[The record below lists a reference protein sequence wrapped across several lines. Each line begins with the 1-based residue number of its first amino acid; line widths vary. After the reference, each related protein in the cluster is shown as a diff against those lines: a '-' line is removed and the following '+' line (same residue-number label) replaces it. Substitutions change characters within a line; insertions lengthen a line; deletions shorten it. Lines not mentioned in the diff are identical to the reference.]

1 MLRILKMIKPHR
13 KTLLLSIL
21 FSTLY
26 TVMQLLLPFYT
37 RRIYSEGIVVYNMD
51 MIVEIG
57 AGMLLLTLL
66 SIALSF
72 SNTYFSTRTSV
83 EYTRTL
89 RNAMFE
95 KISHLCQSDID
106 KIGVSSLITRTT
118 NDVKQVH
125 DVILNVLKSI
135 LPVPIML
142 VGGLVMAFTLSRD
155 LASTSMSFLPIL
167 AVLMIVMLIIIIPMY
182 SKMQKKLDQLNQ
194 IMREKIGGIRVIRAF
209 NKEEQ
214 TDEHFAN
221 TNLEL
226 TGLAVKASRIMSSLL
241 PFVTI
246 ALYGL
251 LCILMYIA
259 VRNANALDPT
269 TQEQELLNT
278 IPNLQMFLSFFTM
291 IFSSIASV
299 VGIVVS
305 IPRASVSAK
314 RINEV
319 YDCVTDVPE
328 PENPIAPREDMRG
341 VVEFKNVSFRYKPVE
356 KEKKKKLKIQP
367 KAKPGK
373 ETQQKPVDLDDTK
386 KKKLTDRDAVHNISF
401 TCKPGEITAIIGI
414 TGSGKSTLVNLI
426 PRLYDTTEGEVCI
439 GGVNV
444 RSIASDVLNSRIA
457 FIPQQ
462 AFLFS
467 GTVADNI
474 RYGKEDAADAEIWK
488 ALEIAQAKSF
498 VASMPDGIESFVSQ
512 AGKNYSGGQKQR
524 LSIARAIVKKAD
536 ICIFDDSFSA
546 LDLATDARLRAA
558 LRENM
563 QDTNIIIVTQ
573 RVGTVLNA
581 DRIIVMENGEA
592 VGIGTHEELLQSC
605 DIYKEIVASQLE
617 DADNEEVGA

>member
-1 MLRILKMIKPHR
+1 
-13 KTLLLSIL
+13 
-21 FSTLY
+21 
-26 TVMQLLLPFYT
+26 MQVLLPFYT
-37 RRIYSEGIVVYNMD
+37 RRIYSEGIVVYDMD

-66 SIALSF
+66 SITLSF

-83 EYTRTL
+83 EYSRTL
-89 RNAMFE
+89 RNAMFA
-95 KISHLCQSDID
+95 KVSSLCQSDID

-125 DVILNVLKSI
+125 DVILNVLKSL

-142 VGGLVMAFTLSRD
+142 IGGLVMAFTLSKD
-155 LASTSMSFLPIL
+155 LASASMSFIPVL
-167 AVLMIVMLIIIIPMY
+167 AVVAIAMLIIIVPMY

-209 NKEEQ
+209 NKTRQE
-214 TDEHFAN
+214 DERFEK
-221 TNLEL
+221 TNFEL
-226 TGLAVKASRIMSSLL
+226 TGLALKASRIMSAML
-241 PFVTI
+241 PFVTV
-246 ALYGL
+246 ALYGI
-251 LCILMYIA
+251 LCMLMYIA
-259 VRNANALDPT
+259 IRNADALDPV
-269 TQEQELLNT
+269 TQETELLNT

-291 IFSSIASV
+291 IFSSLASV
-299 VGIVVS
+299 ITIVIS
-305 IPRASVSAK
+305 IPRATISAK

-319 YDCVTDVPE
+319 YDSVTDVPE
-328 PENPIAPREDMRG
+328 PETPVMPQEELRG
-341 VVEFKNVSFRYKPVE
+341 VVEFRNVSFRYKNVVK
-356 KEKKKKLKIQP
+356 KEDKKKKK
-367 KAKPGK
+367 KAKK
-373 ETQQKPVDLDDTK
+373 QSDEKKPIELDENK

-401 TCKPGEITAIIGI
+401 TCRPGEVTAIIGI

-426 PRLYDTTEGEVCI
+426 PRQYDTTEGEILI

-444 RSIASDVLNSRIA
+444 RDIGSEELNKRIA
-457 FIPQQ
+457 LVPQQ

-467 GTVADNI
+467 GTIAENI
-474 RYGKEDAADAEIWK
+474 RFGKDEASDTEIWK

-498 VASMPDGIESFVSQ
+498 VAAMPDGIESFVSQ

-524 LSIARAIVKKAD
+524 LSIARAIVKDAD

-563 QDTNIIIVTQ
+563 QHTNIIIVTQ

-581 DRIIVMENGEA
+581 DRIIVMDNGEA

-617 DADNEEVGA
+617 DVNDEEVGA

>member
-1 MLRILKMIKPHR
+1 
-13 KTLLLSIL
+13 
-21 FSTLY
+21 
-26 TVMQLLLPFYT
+26 MQVLLPFYT
-37 RRIYSEGIVVYNMD
+37 RRIYSEGIVVYDMD

-66 SIALSF
+66 SITLSF

-83 EYTRTL
+83 EYSRTL
-89 RNAMFE
+89 RNAMFA
-95 KISHLCQSDID
+95 KVSSLCQSDID

-125 DVILNVLKSI
+125 DVILNVLKSL

-142 VGGLVMAFTLSRD
+142 IGGLVMAFTLSKD
-155 LASTSMSFLPIL
+155 LASASMSFIPVL
-167 AVLMIVMLIIIIPMY
+167 AVVAIAMLIIIVPMY

-209 NKEEQ
+209 NKTRQE
-214 TDEHFAN
+214 DERFEK
-221 TNLEL
+221 TNFEL
-226 TGLAVKASRIMSSLL
+226 TGLALKASRIMSAML
-241 PFVTI
+241 PFVTV
-246 ALYGL
+246 ALYGI
-251 LCILMYIA
+251 LCMLMYIA
-259 VRNANALDPT
+259 IRNADALDPV
-269 TQEQELLNT
+269 TQETELLNT

-291 IFSSIASV
+291 IFSSLASV
-299 VGIVVS
+299 ITIVIS
-305 IPRASVSAK
+305 IPRATISAK

-319 YDCVTDVPE
+319 YDSVTDVPE
-328 PENPIAPREDMRG
+328 PETPVKPQEELRG
-341 VVEFKNVSFRYKPVE
+341 VVEFRNVSFRYKNVVE
-356 KEKKKKLKIQP
+356 KEDKKKKK
-367 KAKPGK
+367 KAKK
-373 ETQQKPVDLDDTK
+373 QSDEKKPIELDENK

-401 TCKPGEITAIIGI
+401 TCRPGEVTAIIGI

-426 PRLYDTTEGEVCI
+426 PRQYDTTEGEILI

-444 RSIASDVLNSRIA
+444 RDIGSEELNKRIA
-457 FIPQQ
+457 LVPQQ

-467 GTVADNI
+467 GTIAENI
-474 RYGKEDAADAEIWK
+474 RFGKDEASDTEIWK

-498 VASMPDGIESFVSQ
+498 VAAMPDGIESFVSQ

-524 LSIARAIVKKAD
+524 LSIARAIVKDAD

-563 QDTNIIIVTQ
+563 QHTNIIIVTQ

-581 DRIIVMENGEA
+581 DRIIVMDNGEA

-617 DADNEEVGA
+617 DVNDEEVGA

>member
-1 MLRILKMIKPHR
+1 MFRILKMIKPHR

-26 TVMQLLLPFYT
+26 TIMEVLLPFYT

-51 MIVEIG
+51 KIVEIG
-57 AGMLLLTLL
+57 GGMLLLTLL
-66 SIALSF
+66 SITLSF
-72 SNTYFSTRTSV
+72 TNTYFSTRTSV
-83 EYTRTL
+83 EYSRTL

-95 KISHLCQSDID
+95 KVSHLCQSDID

-125 DVILNVLKSI
+125 DVILNILKSL

-142 VGGLVMAFTLSRD
+142 IGGLVMAFTLSKD
-155 LASTSMSFLPIL
+155 LASASMTFLPVLIVFAIL
-167 AVLMIVMLIIIIPMY
+167 VLIIIVPMY
-182 SKMQKKLDQLNQ
+182 SKMQKKLDELNQ
-194 IMREKIGGIRVIRAF
+194 LMREKIGGIRVIRAF
-209 NKEEQ
+209 NKTKQEDARFEK
-214 TDEHFAN
+214 
-221 TNLEL
+221 TNYEL
-226 TGLAVKASRIMSSLL
+226 TGLALRASRIMSGML
-241 PFVTI
+241 PFITV

-251 LCILMYIA
+251 LCVLMYIA
-259 VRNANALDPT
+259 VRNADALDPV
-269 TQEQELLNT
+269 TQQTELLNT

-291 IFSSIASV
+291 IFSSLASV

-305 IPRASVSAK
+305 IPRATISAK

-319 YDCVTDVPE
+319 YDSVTDVPE
-328 PENPIAPREDMRG
+328 SDNPVSPREDMRG
-341 VVEFKNVSFRYKPVE
+341 VVEFRNVSFRYKAVPKKE
-356 KEKKKKLKIQP
+356 EKKKKKKP
-367 KAKPGK
+367 AKTDNEEK
-373 ETQQKPVDLDDTK
+373 KPIELDENK
-386 KKKLTDRDAVHNISF
+386 KKKNTDCDAVHNISF
-401 TCKPGEITAIIGI
+401 TCRPGEMTAIIGI
-414 TGSGKSTLVNLI
+414 TGSGKSTLINLI
-426 PRLYDTTEGEVCI
+426 PRLYDATQGEILI

-444 RSIASDVLNSRIA
+444 RDISTKELNSRIA
-457 FIPQQ
+457 LIPQQ

-474 RYGKEDAADAEIWK
+474 RFGKEDASDAEIWK

-498 VASMPDGIESFVSQ
+498 VAAMPDGIESFVSQ

-524 LSIARAIVKKAD
+524 LSIARAIVKNAD

-563 QDTNIIIVTQ
+563 KDTNIIIVTQ

-581 DRIIVMENGEA
+581 DRIIVMDNGEA

-605 DIYKEIVASQLE
+605 DVYKEIVASQLE
-617 DADNEEVGA
+617 DDTDEEVGA

>member
-1 MLRILKMIKPHR
+1 MFRILKMIKPHR

-26 TVMQLLLPFYT
+26 TIMEVLLPFYT

-51 MIVEIG
+51 KIVEIG
-57 AGMLLLTLL
+57 GGMLLLTLL
-66 SIALSF
+66 SITLSF
-72 SNTYFSTRTSV
+72 TNTYFSTRTSV
-83 EYTRTL
+83 EYSRTL

-95 KISHLCQSDID
+95 KVSHLCQSDID

-125 DVILNVLKSI
+125 DVILNILKSL

-142 VGGLVMAFTLSRD
+142 IGGLVMAFTLSKD
-155 LASTSMSFLPIL
+155 LASASMTFLPVLIVFAIL
-167 AVLMIVMLIIIIPMY
+167 VLIIIVPMY
-182 SKMQKKLDQLNQ
+182 SKMQKKLDELNQ
-194 IMREKIGGIRVIRAF
+194 LMREKIGGIRVIRAF
-209 NKEEQ
+209 NKTKQEDARFEK
-214 TDEHFAN
+214 
-221 TNLEL
+221 TNYEL
-226 TGLAVKASRIMSSLL
+226 TGLALRASRIMSGML
-241 PFVTI
+241 PFITV

-251 LCILMYIA
+251 LCVLMYIA
-259 VRNANALDPT
+259 VRNADALDPV
-269 TQEQELLNT
+269 TQQTELLNT

-291 IFSSIASV
+291 IFSSLASV

-305 IPRASVSAK
+305 IPRATISAK

-319 YDCVTDVPE
+319 YDSVTDVPE
-328 PENPIAPREDMRG
+328 PDNPVSPREDMRG
-341 VVEFKNVSFRYKPVE
+341 VVEFRNVSFRYKAVPKKE
-356 KEKKKKLKIQP
+356 EKKKKKKP
-367 KAKPGK
+367 AKTDNEEK
-373 ETQQKPVDLDDTK
+373 KPIELDENK
-386 KKKLTDRDAVHNISF
+386 KKKNTDCDAVHNISF
-401 TCKPGEITAIIGI
+401 TCRPGEMTAIIGI
-414 TGSGKSTLVNLI
+414 TGSGKSTLINLI
-426 PRLYDTTEGEVCI
+426 PRLYDATQGEILI

-444 RSIASDVLNSRIA
+444 RDISTKELNSRIA
-457 FIPQQ
+457 LIPQQ

-474 RYGKEDAADAEIWK
+474 RFGKEDASDAEIWK

-498 VASMPDGIESFVSQ
+498 VAAMPDGIESFVSQ

-524 LSIARAIVKKAD
+524 LSIARAIVKNAD

-563 QDTNIIIVTQ
+563 KDTNIIIVTQ

-581 DRIIVMENGEA
+581 DRIIVMDNGEA

-605 DIYKEIVASQLE
+605 DVYKEIVASQLE
-617 DADNEEVGA
+617 DDTDEEVGA

>member
-1 MLRILKMIKPHR
+1 MFRILKMIKPHR

-26 TVMQLLLPFYT
+26 TIMQVLLPFYT

-51 MIVEIG
+51 KIVEIG
-57 AGMLLLTLL
+57 GGMLLLTLL

-83 EYTRTL
+83 EYSRTL
-89 RNAMFE
+89 RNAMFD
-95 KISHLCQSDID
+95 KVSHLCQSDID

-125 DVILNVLKSI
+125 DVILNILKSL

-142 VGGLVMAFTLSRD
+142 IGGLVMAFTLSKD
-155 LASTSMSFLPIL
+155 LASASMSFLPVMVIF
-167 AVLMIVMLIIIIPMY
+167 AVALLIIIIPMY
-182 SKMQKKLDQLNQ
+182 SKMQKKLDELNQ
-194 IMREKIGGIRVIRAF
+194 LMREKIGGIRVIRAF
-209 NKEEQ
+209 NKTQQEDARFEK
-214 TDEHFAN
+214 
-221 TNLEL
+221 TNYEL
-226 TGLAVKASRIMSSLL
+226 TGLALRASRIMSSML
-241 PFVTI
+241 PFITV

-259 VRNANALDPT
+259 VRNADALDPV
-269 TQEQELLNT
+269 TQETELLNT
-278 IPNLQMFLSFFTM
+278 IPNLQMFLSFFSM

-305 IPRASVSAK
+305 IPRASISAK

-319 YDCVTDVPE
+319 YDSVTDVPE
-328 PENPIAPREDMRG
+328 SENPVSPKEELRG
-341 VVEFKNVSFRYKPVE
+341 VVEFRNVSFRYKPVPKE
-356 KEKKKKLKIQP
+356 KSKKKKN
-367 KAKPGK
+367 KPSK
-373 ETQQKPVDLDDTK
+373 KTETEEQKPLELDENK
-386 KKKLTDRDAVHNISF
+386 KKKNTDRDAVHNISF
-401 TCKPGEITAIIGI
+401 TCRPGEMTAIIGI

-426 PRLYDTTEGEVCI
+426 PRLYDATQGEVLI

-444 RSIASDVLNSRIA
+444 RDISTKDLNSRIA
-457 FIPQQ
+457 LIPQQ

-474 RYGKEDAADAEIWK
+474 RFGKEDASDTEIWK

-498 VASMPDGIESFVSQ
+498 VAAMPEGIESFVSQ

-524 LSIARAIVKKAD
+524 LSIARAIVKNAD

-581 DRIIVMENGEA
+581 DRIIVMDNGEA

-617 DADNEEVGA
+617 DASDEEVGA

>member
-1 MLRILKMIKPHR
+1 MIRILKLIKPHR
-13 KTLLLSIL
+13 KTLILSIV

-51 MIVEIG
+51 KIVEIG
-57 AGMLLLTLL
+57 VGMLGLTLL
-66 SIALSF
+66 SIALSLA
-72 SNTYFSTRTSV
+72 NTYFSTRTSV
-83 EYTRTL
+83 EYSRTL
-89 RNAMFE
+89 RNDMFT
-95 KISHLCQSDID
+95 KVSSLCQSDID

-155 LASTSMSFLPIL
+155 LASASMSFIPIIA
-167 AVLMIVMLIIIIPMY
+167 AVAIVMLIVIMPMY

-194 IMREKIGGIRVIRAF
+194 LMREKIGGIRVIRAF
-209 NKEEQ
+209 NK
-214 TDEHFAN
+214 TEHEDKRFAD
-221 TNLEL
+221 TNFEL
-226 TGLAVKASRIMSSLL
+226 TGLALRSSRIMSSML
-241 PFVTI
+241 PFVTM

-251 LCILMYIA
+251 LCALMYIA
-259 VRNANALDPT
+259 VRNADTLDPT
-269 TQEQELLNT
+269 TQQQELLNT

-291 IFSSIASV
+291 IFSGVASV
-299 VGIVVS
+299 VSIVVS
-305 IPRASVSAK
+305 IPRASISAK
-314 RINEV
+314 RLNEV

-328 PENPIAPREDMRG
+328 PATPVPMQEELRG
-341 VVEFKNVSFRYKPVE
+341 VVEFRNVSFRYKPVP
-356 KEKKKKLKIQP
+356 KDNKKKKRKAP
-367 KAKPGK
+367 KKAAT
-373 ETQQKPVDLDDTK
+373 EQKPLELDENK

-401 TCKPGEITAIIGI
+401 TCRPGEVTAIIGI
-414 TGSGKSTLVNLI
+414 TGCGKSSLVNLI
-426 PRLYDTTEGEVCI
+426 PRMYDVTEGEILI
-439 GGVNV
+439 GGINV
-444 RSIASDVLNSRIA
+444 KDIASKDLNQSIAL
-457 FIPQQ
+457 IPQQ

-474 RYGKEDAADAEIWK
+474 RYGKEDATDAEIWK

-498 VASMPDGIESFVSQ
+498 VAAMPDGIESFVSQ

-524 LSIARAIVKKAD
+524 LSIARAIVKNAD

-563 QDTNIIIVTQ
+563 KDTNIIIVTQ
-573 RVGTVLNA
+573 RVGTAINA
-581 DRIIVMENGEA
+581 DRIIVLENGEA
-592 VGIGTHEELLQSC
+592 VGIGTHEELLGSC
-605 DIYKEIVASQLE
+605 EIYKEIVSSQLE
-617 DADNEEVGA
+617 DNTDEEVGA

>member
-1 MLRILKMIKPHR
+1 MIRILKLIKPHR
-13 KTLLLSIL
+13 KTLILSIV

-51 MIVEIG
+51 KIVEIG
-57 AGMLLLTLL
+57 AGMLGLTLL
-66 SIALSF
+66 SIALSLA
-72 SNTYFSTRTSV
+72 NTYFSTRTSV
-83 EYTRTL
+83 EYSRTL
-89 RNAMFE
+89 RNDMFT
-95 KISHLCQSDID
+95 KVSSLCQSDID

-155 LASTSMSFLPIL
+155 LASASMSFIPIIA
-167 AVLMIVMLIIIIPMY
+167 AVAIVMLIVIMPMY

-194 IMREKIGGIRVIRAF
+194 LMREKIGGIRVIRAF
-209 NKEEQ
+209 NK
-214 TDEHFAN
+214 TEHEDKRFAD
-221 TNLEL
+221 TNFEL
-226 TGLAVKASRIMSSLL
+226 TGLALRSSRIMSSML
-241 PFVTI
+241 PFVTM

-251 LCILMYIA
+251 LCALMYIA
-259 VRNANALDPT
+259 VRNADALDPT
-269 TQEQELLNT
+269 TQQQELLNT

-291 IFSSIASV
+291 IFSGVASV
-299 VGIVVS
+299 VSIVVS
-305 IPRASVSAK
+305 IPRASISAK
-314 RINEV
+314 RLNEV

-328 PENPIAPREDMRG
+328 PQNPIPMQKELRG
-341 VVEFKNVSFRYKPVE
+341 VVEFRNVSFRYKPVP
-356 KEKKKKLKIQP
+356 KDNKKKKRKAP
-367 KAKPGK
+367 KKAAT
-373 ETQQKPVDLDDTK
+373 EQKPLELDENK

-401 TCKPGEITAIIGI
+401 TCRPGEVTAIIGI
-414 TGSGKSTLVNLI
+414 TGCGKSSLVNLI
-426 PRLYDTTEGEVCI
+426 PRMYDVTEGEILI
-439 GGVNV
+439 GGINV
-444 RSIASDVLNSRIA
+444 KDIASKDLNQSIAL
-457 FIPQQ
+457 IPQQ

-474 RYGKEDAADAEIWK
+474 RYGKEDATDAEIWK

-498 VASMPDGIESFVSQ
+498 VAAMPDGIESFVSQ

-524 LSIARAIVKKAD
+524 LSIARAIVKNAD

-563 QDTNIIIVTQ
+563 KDTNIIIVTQ
-573 RVGTVLNA
+573 RVGTAINA
-581 DRIIVMENGEA
+581 DRIIVLENGEA
-592 VGIGTHEELLQSC
+592 VGIGTHEELLGSC
-605 DIYKEIVASQLE
+605 EIYKEIVSTQLE
-617 DADNEEVGA
+617 DNTDEEVGA

>member
-1 MLRILKMIKPHR
+1 MIRILKMIRPHR
-13 KTLLLSIL
+13 KTLILSIV

-26 TVMQLLLPFYT
+26 TIMQLLLPFYT

-51 MIVEIG
+51 KIVEIG
-57 AGMLLLTLL
+57 IGMLALTLL
-66 SIALSF
+66 SIALSLA
-72 SNTYFSTRTSV
+72 NTYFSTRTSV
-83 EYTRTL
+83 EYSRTL
-89 RNAMFE
+89 RNAMFT
-95 KISHLCQSDID
+95 KVSSLCQSDID

-155 LASTSMSFLPIL
+155 LASASMSFLPVL
-167 AVLMIVMLIIIIPMY
+167 AIMAIVMLIVIVPMY

-194 IMREKIGGIRVIRAF
+194 LMREKIGGIRVIRAF
-209 NKEEQ
+209 NKTKHE
-214 TDEHFAN
+214 DARFAQ

-226 TGLAVKASRIMSSLL
+226 TGLALRASRIMSSLL
-241 PFVTI
+241 PFVTM

-251 LCILMYIA
+251 LCVLMYIA
-259 VRNANALDPT
+259 ARNADALDPA
-269 TQEQELLNT
+269 TQQQELLNT

-291 IFSSIASV
+291 IFSSIASIV
-299 VGIVVS
+299 SIVVS
-305 IPRASVSAK
+305 VPRASISAK

-328 PENPIAPREDMRG
+328 PENPVAATEELRG
-341 VVEFKNVSFRYKPVE
+341 VVEFRNVSFRYKPE
-356 KEKKKKLKIQP
+356 PKDEKKKKKSRAP
-367 KAKPGK
+367 KKDAQEEKKPA
-373 ETQQKPVDLDDTK
+373 ELDENKNK
-386 KKKLTDRDAVHNISF
+386 KCTDRDAVHNISF
-401 TCKPGEITAIIGI
+401 TCRPGEVTAIIGI

-426 PRLYDTTEGEVCI
+426 PRLYDATEGEVLI
-439 GGVNV
+439 SGVNV
-444 RSIASDVLNSRIA
+444 KDMTAAERNRRIA
-457 FIPQQ
+457 LIPQQ
-462 AFLFS
+462 AFLFR
-467 GTVADNI
+467 GTVADNS
-474 RYGKEDAADAEIWK
+474 RYGKDDASDAESWK

-498 VASMPDGIESFVSQ
+498 VAAMPDGIESFVSQ

-524 LSIARAIVKKAD
+524 LSIARAIVKDAD

-563 QDTNIIIVTQ
+563 QNTNIIIVTQ

-581 DRIIVMENGEA
+581 DRIIVMEQGEA
-592 VGIGTHEELLQSC
+592 VGIGTHEELLASC

-617 DADNEEVGA
+617 EDTDEEVGA

>member
-1 MLRILKMIKPHR
+1 MIRILKLIKPHR
-13 KTLLLSIL
+13 KTLILSIV

-51 MIVEIG
+51 KIVEIG
-57 AGMLLLTLL
+57 AGMLGLTLL
-66 SIALSF
+66 SIALSLA
-72 SNTYFSTRTSV
+72 NTYFSTRTSV
-83 EYTRTL
+83 EYSRTL
-89 RNAMFE
+89 RNDMFT
-95 KISHLCQSDID
+95 KVSSLCQSDID

-155 LASTSMSFLPIL
+155 LASASMSFIPIIA
-167 AVLMIVMLIIIIPMY
+167 AVAIVMLIVIMPMY

-194 IMREKIGGIRVIRAF
+194 LMREKIGGIRVIRAF
-209 NKEEQ
+209 NK
-214 TDEHFAN
+214 TEHEDKRFAD
-221 TNLEL
+221 TNFEL
-226 TGLAVKASRIMSSLL
+226 TGLALRSSRIMSSML
-241 PFVTI
+241 PFVTM

-251 LCILMYIA
+251 LCALMYIA
-259 VRNANALDPT
+259 VRNADALDPT
-269 TQEQELLNT
+269 TQQQELLNT

-291 IFSSIASV
+291 IFSGVASV
-299 VGIVVS
+299 VSIVVS
-305 IPRASVSAK
+305 IPRASISAK
-314 RINEV
+314 RLNEV

-328 PENPIAPREDMRG
+328 PQNPIPMQKELRG
-341 VVEFKNVSFRYKPVE
+341 VVEFRNVSFRYKPVP
-356 KEKKKKLKIQP
+356 KDNKKKKRKAP
-367 KAKPGK
+367 KKAAT
-373 ETQQKPVDLDDTK
+373 EQKPLELDENK

-401 TCKPGEITAIIGI
+401 TCRPGEVTAIIGI
-414 TGSGKSTLVNLI
+414 TGCGKSSLVNLI
-426 PRLYDTTEGEVCI
+426 PRMYDVTEGEILI
-439 GGVNV
+439 GGINV
-444 RSIASDVLNSRIA
+444 KDIASKDLNQSIAL
-457 FIPQQ
+457 IPQQ

-474 RYGKEDAADAEIWK
+474 RYGKEDATDAEIWK

-498 VASMPDGIESFVSQ
+498 VAAMPDGIESFVSQ

-524 LSIARAIVKKAD
+524 LSIARAIVKNAD

-563 QDTNIIIVTQ
+563 KDTNIIIVTQ
-573 RVGTVLNA
+573 RVGTAINA
-581 DRIIVMENGEA
+581 DRIIVLENGEA
-592 VGIGTHEELLQSC
+592 VGIGTHEELLGSC
-605 DIYKEIVASQLE
+605 EIYKEIVSSQLE
-617 DADNEEVGA
+617 DNTDEEVGA

>member
-1 MLRILKMIKPHR
+1 MFRILKMIKPHR

-26 TVMQLLLPFYT
+26 TIMQVLLPFYT

-51 MIVEIG
+51 KIVEIG
-57 AGMLLLTLL
+57 GGMLLLTLL

-83 EYTRTL
+83 EYSRTL
-89 RNAMFE
+89 RNAMFD
-95 KISHLCQSDID
+95 KVSHLCQSDID

-125 DVILNVLKSI
+125 DVILNILKSL

-142 VGGLVMAFTLSRD
+142 IGGLVMAFTLSKD
-155 LASTSMSFLPIL
+155 LASASMSFLPVMVIF
-167 AVLMIVMLIIIIPMY
+167 AVALLIIIIPMY
-182 SKMQKKLDQLNQ
+182 SKMQKKLDELNQ
-194 IMREKIGGIRVIRAF
+194 LMREKIGGIRVIRAF
-209 NKEEQ
+209 NKTQQEDARFEK
-214 TDEHFAN
+214 
-221 TNLEL
+221 TNYEL
-226 TGLAVKASRIMSSLL
+226 TGLALRASRIMSSML
-241 PFVTI
+241 PFITV

-251 LCILMYIA
+251 LCVLMYIA
-259 VRNANALDPT
+259 VRNADALDPV
-269 TQEQELLNT
+269 TQETELLNT
-278 IPNLQMFLSFFTM
+278 IPNLQMFLSFFSM

-305 IPRASVSAK
+305 IPRASISAK

-319 YDCVTDVPE
+319 YDSVTDVPE
-328 PENPIAPREDMRG
+328 SENPVSPKEELRG
-341 VVEFKNVSFRYKPVE
+341 VVEFRNVSFRYKPVPKE
-356 KEKKKKLKIQP
+356 KSKKKKN
-367 KAKPGK
+367 KPSK
-373 ETQQKPVDLDDTK
+373 KTETEEQKPLELDENK
-386 KKKLTDRDAVHNISF
+386 KKKNTDSDAVHNISF
-401 TCKPGEITAIIGI
+401 TCRPGEMTAIIGI

-426 PRLYDTTEGEVCI
+426 PRLYDATQGEVLI

-444 RSIASDVLNSRIA
+444 RDISTKELNSRIA
-457 FIPQQ
+457 LIPQQ

-474 RYGKEDAADAEIWK
+474 RFGKEDASDTEIWK

-498 VASMPDGIESFVSQ
+498 VAAMPEGIESFVSQ
-512 AGKNYSGGQKQR
+512 AGKNFSGGQKQR
-524 LSIARAIVKKAD
+524 LSIARAIVKNAD

-581 DRIIVMENGEA
+581 DRIIVMDNGEA
-592 VGIGTHEELLQSC
+592 VGIGTHEELLQNC
-605 DIYKEIVASQLE
+605 EIYKEIVASQLE
-617 DADNEEVGA
+617 DVTDEEVGA

>member
-26 TVMQLLLPFYT
+26 TIMQVLLPFYT

-57 AGMLLLTLL
+57 IGMLALTLL

-83 EYTRTL
+83 EYSRTL
-89 RNAMFE
+89 RNALFT
-95 KISHLCQSDID
+95 KVSSLCQSDID

-142 VGGLVMAFTLSRD
+142 IGGLVMAFTLSRD
-155 LASTSMSFLPIL
+155 LATASMSFLPIL
-167 AVLMIVMLIIIIPMY
+167 AIVAIAMLIIIVPMY

-194 IMREKIGGIRVIRAF
+194 LMREKIGGIRVIRAF
-209 NKEEQ
+209 NKTQQEDARFEK
-214 TDEHFAN
+214 
-221 TNLEL
+221 TNYEL
-226 TGLAVKASRIMSSLL
+226 TGLALRASRIMSALL
-241 PFVTI
+241 PFITL

-251 LCILMYIA
+251 LCVLMYIA
-259 VRNANALDPT
+259 VRNADALDPAV
-269 TQEQELLNT
+269 QQQELLNT

-299 VGIVVS
+299 VSIIVS
-305 IPRASVSAK
+305 LPRAGISAK
-314 RINEV
+314 RINEI

-328 PENPIAPREDMRG
+328 PEQPKLPREDMRG
-341 VVEFKNVSFRYKPVE
+341 VVEFKDVSFRYKPIPKTEEKKRKRQNKNVE
-356 KEKKKKLKIQP
+356 KTAAQPVELDENKKKKI
-367 KAKPGK
+367 
-373 ETQQKPVDLDDTK
+373 
-386 KKKLTDRDAVHNISF
+386 TDRDAISHISF
-401 TCKPGEITAIIGI
+401 TCRPGEITAIIGI

-426 PRLYDTTEGEVCI
+426 PRLYDATAGEVLI

-444 RSIASDVLNSRIA
+444 KDITAEERNRRIA

-474 RYGKEDAADAEIWK
+474 RYGKEDASDAEIWK

-498 VASMPDGIESFVSQ
+498 VAAMPDGIESFVSQ

-524 LSIARAIVKKAD
+524 LSIARAIVKDAD

-563 QDTNIIIVTQ
+563 TDTNIIIVTQ

-592 VGIGTHEELLQSC
+592 VGIGTHEELLTSC
-605 DIYKEIVASQLE
+605 KVYQEIVASQLE
-617 DADNEEVGA
+617 DATDGEVGA

>member
-26 TVMQLLLPFYT
+26 TIMQVLLPFYT

-51 MIVEIG
+51 KIVEIG
-57 AGMLLLTLL
+57 AGMLVLTLL
-66 SIALSF
+66 SITLSF

-83 EYTRTL
+83 EYSRTL

-95 KISHLCQSDID
+95 KVSHLCQSDID

-142 VGGLVMAFTLSRD
+142 IGGLVMAFTLSKD
-155 LASTSMSFLPIL
+155 LATTSMSFLP
-167 AVLMIVMLIIIIPMY
+167 VLVIVGIGMVVIIVPMY

-209 NKEEQ
+209 NKTQQEDARFEK
-214 TDEHFAN
+214 
-221 TNLEL
+221 TNFEL
-226 TGLAVKASRIMSSLL
+226 TGLALRASRLMSAML

-259 VRNANALDPT
+259 IRNADALDPV
-269 TQEQELLNT
+269 TQQTELLNT

-291 IFSSIASV
+291 IFSSLASV

-305 IPRASVSAK
+305 IPRASISAK

-319 YDCVTDVPE
+319 YNSVTDVPE
-328 PENPIAPREDMRG
+328 PENPVNPKEELRG
-341 VVEFKNVSFRYKPVE
+341 VVEFRNVSFRYKPVPKE
-356 KEKKKKLKIQP
+356 PEKKKRK
-367 KAKPGK
+367 KAAAENTDKKPLQTD
-373 ETQQKPVDLDDTK
+373 ENK
-386 KKKLTDRDAVHNISF
+386 KKITDRDAVHNISF
-401 TCKPGEITAIIGI
+401 TCRPGEMTAIIGI
-414 TGSGKSTLVNLI
+414 TGCGKSTLVNLI
-426 PRLYDTTEGEVCI
+426 PRLYDTTEGEVLI

-444 RSIASDVLNSRIA
+444 RDISSEELNKRIA
-457 FIPQQ
+457 IIPQQ

-467 GTVADNI
+467 GTIADNI
-474 RYGKEDAADAEIWK
+474 RFGKEDASDAEIWK

-498 VASMPDGIESFVSQ
+498 VASKPEGIDSFVSQ

-524 LSIARAIVKKAD
+524 LSIARAIVKDAD

-563 QDTNIIIVTQ
+563 QHSNIIIVTQ

-581 DRIIVMENGEA
+581 DRIIVMDKGEA

-605 DIYKEIVASQLE
+605 GIYKEIVASQLE
-617 DADNEEVGA
+617 DATEEEVGA

>member
-1 MLRILKMIKPHR
+1 MIRILKLIKPHR
-13 KTLLLSIL
+13 KTLILSIV

-51 MIVEIG
+51 KIVEIG
-57 AGMLLLTLL
+57 AGMLGLTLL
-66 SIALSF
+66 SIALSLA
-72 SNTYFSTRTSV
+72 NTYFSTRTSV
-83 EYTRTL
+83 EYSRTL
-89 RNAMFE
+89 RNDMFT
-95 KISHLCQSDID
+95 KVSSLCQSDID

-155 LASTSMSFLPIL
+155 LASASMSFIPIIA
-167 AVLMIVMLIIIIPMY
+167 AVAIVMLIVIMPMY

-194 IMREKIGGIRVIRAF
+194 LMREKIGGIRVIRAF
-209 NKEEQ
+209 NK
-214 TDEHFAN
+214 TEHEDKRFAD
-221 TNLEL
+221 TNFEL
-226 TGLAVKASRIMSSLL
+226 TGLALRSSRIMSSML
-241 PFVTI
+241 PFVTM

-251 LCILMYIA
+251 LCALMYIA
-259 VRNANALDPT
+259 VRNADALDPT
-269 TQEQELLNT
+269 TQQQELLNT

-291 IFSSIASV
+291 IFSGVASV
-299 VGIVVS
+299 VSIVVS
-305 IPRASVSAK
+305 IPRASISAK
-314 RINEV
+314 RLNEV

-328 PENPIAPREDMRG
+328 PQNPIPMQKELRG
-341 VVEFKNVSFRYKPVE
+341 VVEFRNVSFRYKPVP
-356 KEKKKKLKIQP
+356 KDNKKKKRKAP
-367 KAKPGK
+367 KKAAT
-373 ETQQKPVDLDDTK
+373 EQKPLELDENK

-401 TCKPGEITAIIGI
+401 TCRPGEVTAIIGI
-414 TGSGKSTLVNLI
+414 TGCGKSSLVNLI
-426 PRLYDTTEGEVCI
+426 PRMYDVTEGEILI
-439 GGVNV
+439 GGINV
-444 RSIASDVLNSRIA
+444 KDIASKDLNQSIAL
-457 FIPQQ
+457 IPQQ

-474 RYGKEDAADAEIWK
+474 RYGKEDATDAEIWK

-498 VASMPDGIESFVSQ
+498 VASMPDGIDSFVSQ

-524 LSIARAIVKKAD
+524 LSIARAIVKNAD

-563 QDTNIIIVTQ
+563 KDTNIIIVTQ
-573 RVGTVLNA
+573 RVGTAINA
-581 DRIIVMENGEA
+581 DRIIVLENGEA
-592 VGIGTHEELLQSC
+592 VGIGTHEELLGSC
-605 DIYKEIVASQLE
+605 EIYKEIVSTQLE
-617 DADNEEVGA
+617 DNTDEEVGA

>member
-1 MLRILKMIKPHR
+1 MFRILKMIKPHR

-26 TVMQLLLPFYT
+26 TIMQVLLPFYT

-51 MIVEIG
+51 KIVEIG
-57 AGMLLLTLL
+57 GGMLLLTLL

-83 EYTRTL
+83 EYSRTL
-89 RNAMFE
+89 RNAMFD
-95 KISHLCQSDID
+95 KVSHLCQSDID

-125 DVILNVLKSI
+125 DVILNILKSL

-142 VGGLVMAFTLSRD
+142 IGGLVMAFTLSKD
-155 LASTSMSFLPIL
+155 LASASMSFLPVMVIF
-167 AVLMIVMLIIIIPMY
+167 AVALLIIIIPMY
-182 SKMQKKLDQLNQ
+182 SKMQKKLDELNQ
-194 IMREKIGGIRVIRAF
+194 LMREKIGGIRVIRAF
-209 NKEEQ
+209 NKTQQEDARFEK
-214 TDEHFAN
+214 
-221 TNLEL
+221 TNYEL
-226 TGLAVKASRIMSSLL
+226 TGLALRASRIMSSML
-241 PFVTI
+241 PFITV

-259 VRNANALDPT
+259 VRNADALDPV
-269 TQEQELLNT
+269 TQETELLNT
-278 IPNLQMFLSFFTM
+278 IPNLQMFLSFFSM

-305 IPRASVSAK
+305 IPRASISAK

-319 YDCVTDVPE
+319 YDSVTDVPE
-328 PENPIAPREDMRG
+328 SENPVSPKEELRG
-341 VVEFKNVSFRYKPVE
+341 VVEFRNVSFRYKPVPKE
-356 KEKKKKLKIQP
+356 KSKKKKN
-367 KAKPGK
+367 KPSK
-373 ETQQKPVDLDDTK
+373 KTETEEQKPLELDENK
-386 KKKLTDRDAVHNISF
+386 KKKNTDRDAVHNISF
-401 TCKPGEITAIIGI
+401 TCRPGEMTAIIGI

-426 PRLYDTTEGEVCI
+426 PRLYDATQGEVLI

-444 RSIASDVLNSRIA
+444 RDISTKDLNSRIA
-457 FIPQQ
+457 LIPQQ

-474 RYGKEDAADAEIWK
+474 RFGKEDASDTEIWK

-498 VASMPDGIESFVSQ
+498 VAAMPEGIESFVSQ

-524 LSIARAIVKKAD
+524 LSIARAIVKNAD

-581 DRIIVMENGEA
+581 DRIVVMDNGEA

-617 DADNEEVGA
+617 DASDEEVGA

>member
-1 MLRILKMIKPHR
+1 MFRILKMIKPHR

-26 TVMQLLLPFYT
+26 TIMQVLLPFYT

-51 MIVEIG
+51 KIVEIG
-57 AGMLLLTLL
+57 GGMLLLTLL

-83 EYTRTL
+83 EYSRTL
-89 RNAMFE
+89 RNAMFD
-95 KISHLCQSDID
+95 KVSHLCQSDID

-125 DVILNVLKSI
+125 DVILNILKSL

-142 VGGLVMAFTLSRD
+142 IGGLVMAFTLSKD
-155 LASTSMSFLPIL
+155 LASASMSFLPVMVIF
-167 AVLMIVMLIIIIPMY
+167 AVALLIIIIPMY
-182 SKMQKKLDQLNQ
+182 SKMQKKLDELNQ
-194 IMREKIGGIRVIRAF
+194 LMREKIGGIRVIRAF
-209 NKEEQ
+209 NKTQQEDARFEK
-214 TDEHFAN
+214 
-221 TNLEL
+221 TNYEL
-226 TGLAVKASRIMSSLL
+226 TGLALRASRIMSSML
-241 PFVTI
+241 PFITV

-251 LCILMYIA
+251 LCVLMYIA
-259 VRNANALDPT
+259 VRNADALDPV
-269 TQEQELLNT
+269 TQETELLNT
-278 IPNLQMFLSFFTM
+278 IPNLQMFLSFFSM

-305 IPRASVSAK
+305 IPRASISAK

-319 YDCVTDVPE
+319 YDSVTDVPE
-328 PENPIAPREDMRG
+328 SENPVSPKEELRG
-341 VVEFKNVSFRYKPVE
+341 VVEFRNVSFRYKPVPKE
-356 KEKKKKLKIQP
+356 KSKKKKN
-367 KAKPGK
+367 KPSK
-373 ETQQKPVDLDDTK
+373 KTETEEQKPLELDENK
-386 KKKLTDRDAVHNISF
+386 KKKNTDRDAVHNISF
-401 TCKPGEITAIIGI
+401 TCRPGEMTAIIGI

-426 PRLYDTTEGEVCI
+426 PRLYDATQGEVLI

-444 RSIASDVLNSRIA
+444 RDISTKELNSRIA
-457 FIPQQ
+457 LIPQQ

-474 RYGKEDAADAEIWK
+474 RFGKEDASDTEIWK

-498 VASMPDGIESFVSQ
+498 IAAMPEGIESFVSQ
-512 AGKNYSGGQKQR
+512 AGKNFSGGQKQR
-524 LSIARAIVKKAD
+524 LSIARAIVKNAD

-581 DRIIVMENGEA
+581 DRIIVMDNGEA

-617 DADNEEVGA
+617 DATDEEVGA

>member
-1 MLRILKMIKPHR
+1 MFRILKMIKPHR

-26 TVMQLLLPFYT
+26 TIMQVLLPFYT

-51 MIVEIG
+51 KIVEIG
-57 AGMLLLTLL
+57 GGMLLLTLL

-83 EYTRTL
+83 EYSRTL
-89 RNAMFE
+89 RNAMFD
-95 KISHLCQSDID
+95 KVSHLCQSDID

-125 DVILNVLKSI
+125 DVILNILKSL

-142 VGGLVMAFTLSRD
+142 IGGLVMAFTLSKD
-155 LASTSMSFLPIL
+155 LASASMSFLPVMVIF
-167 AVLMIVMLIIIIPMY
+167 AVALLIIIIPMY
-182 SKMQKKLDQLNQ
+182 SKMQKKLDELNQ
-194 IMREKIGGIRVIRAF
+194 LMREKIGGIRVIRAF
-209 NKEEQ
+209 NKTQQEDARFEK
-214 TDEHFAN
+214 
-221 TNLEL
+221 TNYEL
-226 TGLAVKASRIMSSLL
+226 TGLALRASRIMSSML
-241 PFVTI
+241 PFITV

-259 VRNANALDPT
+259 VRNADALDPV
-269 TQEQELLNT
+269 TQETELLNT
-278 IPNLQMFLSFFTM
+278 IPNLQMFLSFFSM

-305 IPRASVSAK
+305 IPRASISAK

-319 YDCVTDVPE
+319 YDSVTDVPE
-328 PENPIAPREDMRG
+328 SETPVSPKEELRG
-341 VVEFKNVSFRYKPVE
+341 VVEFRNVSFRYKPVPKE
-356 KEKKKKLKIQP
+356 KSKKKKN
-367 KAKPGK
+367 KPSK
-373 ETQQKPVDLDDTK
+373 KTETEEQKPLELDENK
-386 KKKLTDRDAVHNISF
+386 KKKNTDRDAVHNISF
-401 TCKPGEITAIIGI
+401 TCRPGEMTAIIGI

-426 PRLYDTTEGEVCI
+426 PRLYDATQGEVLI

-444 RSIASDVLNSRIA
+444 RDISTKELNSRIA
-457 FIPQQ
+457 LIPQQ

-474 RYGKEDAADAEIWK
+474 RFGKEDASDTEIWK

-498 VASMPDGIESFVSQ
+498 VAAMPEGIESFVSQ
-512 AGKNYSGGQKQR
+512 AGKNFSGGQKQR
-524 LSIARAIVKKAD
+524 LSIARAIVKNAD

-563 QDTNIIIVTQ
+563 KDTNIIIVTQ

-581 DRIIVMENGEA
+581 DRIIVMDNGEA
-592 VGIGTHEELLQSC
+592 VGIGTHAELLQSC

-617 DADNEEVGA
+617 DATDEEVGA

>member
-21 FSTLY
+21 FSTVY
-26 TVMQLLLPFYT
+26 TVMQVLLPFYT

-57 AGMLLLTLL
+57 IGMLALTLL

-83 EYTRTL
+83 EYSRTL
-89 RNAMFE
+89 RNALFT
-95 KISHLCQSDID
+95 KVSSLCQSDID

-125 DVILNVLKSI
+125 DVILNVLKSL

-142 VGGLVMAFTLSRD
+142 IGGLVMAFTLSRD
-155 LASTSMSFLPIL
+155 LASASMSFIPVL
-167 AVLMIVMLIIIIPMY
+167 AVVAITMLTIIIPMY

-194 IMREKIGGIRVIRAF
+194 LMREKIGGIRVIRAF
-209 NKEEQ
+209 NKTQQEDARFEK
-214 TDEHFAN
+214 
-221 TNLEL
+221 TNYEL
-226 TGLAVKASRIMSSLL
+226 TGLALRASRIMSALL
-241 PFVTI
+241 PFVTM

-251 LCILMYIA
+251 LCVLMYIA
-259 VRNANALDPT
+259 VRNADALDPV
-269 TQEQELLNT
+269 TQERDLLNT

-291 IFSSIASV
+291 IFSSIAS
-299 VGIVVS
+299 IVSIAVS
-305 IPRASVSAK
+305 IPKAGISAK
-314 RINEV
+314 RINEI

-328 PENPIAPREDMRG
+328 PEQPQLPREDMRG
-341 VVEFKNVSFRYKPVE
+341 VVEFKDVSFRYKPVP
-356 KEKKKKLKIQP
+356 KTEKKKKRNTKKNADNTP
-367 KAKPGK
+367 
-373 ETQQKPVDLDDTK
+373 KPVELDENK
-386 KKKLTDRDAVHNISF
+386 KKKLTDRDAVSHVSF
-401 TCKPGEITAIIGI
+401 TCRPGEITAIIGI

-426 PRLYDTTEGEVCI
+426 PRLYDVTAGEVCI

-444 RSIASDVLNSRIA
+444 RDMSARERNRRIA

-474 RYGKEDAADAEIWK
+474 RYGKEDATDAEIWE

-498 VASMPDGIESFVSQ
+498 VAAMPDGIESFVSQ

-524 LSIARAIVKKAD
+524 LSIARAIVKNAD

-563 QDTNIIIVTQ
+563 KDTNIIIVTQ

-592 VGIGTHEELLQSC
+592 VGIGTHEELLGSC
-605 DIYKEIVASQLE
+605 AVYQEIVASQLE
-617 DADNEEVGA
+617 DATDGEVGA